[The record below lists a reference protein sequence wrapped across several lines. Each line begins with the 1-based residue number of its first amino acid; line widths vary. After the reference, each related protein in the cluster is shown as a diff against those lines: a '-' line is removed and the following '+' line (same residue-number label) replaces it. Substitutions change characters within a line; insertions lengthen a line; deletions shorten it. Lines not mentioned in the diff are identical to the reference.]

1 MWISLGIWLSRLR
14 WSNLAPFFLSL
25 QKRADFRVL
34 VTITVTTN
42 TLSDFYIDPEHEALI
57 DRISSL
63 SEQGLTMKAIAEA
76 LNEQGF
82 LSHSGKAFYPKLVG
96 ALISKGARL
105 FSNPPAEETVRLLSK
120 NEEAPIEGDRLLVS
134 VPLNLPKKFILQ
146 RFRSLLDQNHKGQR
160 GKRYAKT
167 SKAKYQFMGQPNIEA
182 LTTALN
188 VWDKRIEHPKMK
200 LWELGQ
206 FLPLNKHLYVDYLKS
221 GKPLD
226 TASKKLMEA
235 TVSRY
240 LKKARASVT
249 NTSKGIFP

>member
-1 MWISLGIWLSRLR
+1 MNPTKNSRPRHFPYQHPTFGRGKNVKDESAWKKTIYYVWWSYLKRNEDYLKTCESSGKGSLSKLYEDFGDV
-14 WSNLAPFFLSL
+14 
-25 QKRADFRVL
+25 RAD
-34 VTITVTTN
+34 
-42 TLSDFYIDPEHEALI
+42 DF
-57 DRISSL
+57 
-63 SEQGLTMKAIAEA
+63 KAWWTED
-76 LNEQGF
+76 GR
-82 LSHSGKAFYPKLVG
+82 
-96 ALISKGARL
+96 GARL
-105 FSNPPAEETVRLLSK
+105 FSNPLAEETVRLLSK
-120 NEEAPIEGDRLLVS
+120 NEEAPIDGDRLLVS

-167 SKAKYQFMGQPNIEA
+167 SKAKYQFTGQPNIEA

-249 NTSKGIFP
+249 NTSKGLFP